1 MFMLQTGTG
10 NDRRCRE
17 EELDCSWEGLLIVIA
32 LKLLDIIV
40 SIRCL
45 NFLNFSN
52 LFIHVILDDFD
63 RAHIW

>member
-45 NFLNFSN
+45 NFSN
-52 LFIHVILDDFD
+52 LFIHVILLDDFD

>member
-1 MFMLQTGTG
+1 MIEDAEKKNLIAPGKV
-10 NDRRCRE
+10 
-17 EELDCSWEGLLIVIA
+17 CSIVIA